1 MNILFKHLKVFK
13 KRREILMMRN
23 LIKAYHKNSN
33 HKFLKQFQLKYLVI
47 YVCMMR
53 VLFLYL
59 KELEMVFIMV
69 RG

>member
-13 KRREILMMRN
+13 KRREILMMHN
-23 LIKAYHKNSN
+23 LIKAFHKNSN
-33 HKFLKQFQLKYLVI
+33 HKFLQQFLVKYPVI

-53 VLFLYL
+53 VQFRYL
-59 KELEMVFIMV
+59 KEQEMAFIMV